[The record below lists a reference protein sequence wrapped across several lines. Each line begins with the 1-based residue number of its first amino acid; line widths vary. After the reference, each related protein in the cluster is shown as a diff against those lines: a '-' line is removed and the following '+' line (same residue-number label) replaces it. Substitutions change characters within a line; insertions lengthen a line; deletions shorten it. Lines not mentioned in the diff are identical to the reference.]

1 MKRIFLLGVLTMAGA
16 VLVAQDASVPD
27 PEFINQV
34 YFLDKDHKLQDLEKT
49 QAELKTKSGIAG
61 GKQLYIINGAKSS
74 VTVPAADATFVVSNG
89 ASGFSADPSQQFELL
104 RFDVKKNNREGLSVK
119 YGGIGKPKMDEGQN
133 HVKINYKK
141 LKEGVFGI
149 VPEQPLAAG
158 EYAFINKLS
167 MQGTSMKMDAYAF
180 SVQ

>member
-1 MKRIFLLGVLTMAGA
+1 MKRIVFLAMSTMAGS
-16 VLVAQDASVPD
+16 LLMAQDAAVPE

-34 YFLDKDHKLQDLEKT
+34 YFLNKDHKLQDLEKT

-61 GKQLYIINGAKSS
+61 GKQVYVINGAKSS
-74 VTVPAADATFVVSNG
+74 VTLSATDAMFVVSNG
-89 ASGFSADPSQQFELL
+89 ASGFATDPSQQFELL
-104 RFDVKKNNREGLSVK
+104 KFDVKKNNREGLSVK
-119 YGGIGKPKMDEGQN
+119 YGGIGKAKMDEGSN

-180 SVQ
+180 SVE